1 MDLRVSPAEL
11 FSSISERSDIS
22 FLLESAADDGK
33 HARYSFVGFSPRRHI
48 TLKRGVLEIC
58 GEQVESRDPIGVLR
72 DEMPSRAIG
81 GSAFVGGALGYLSY
95 DFVRHSE
102 RLGRVRDA
110 VRFPDLEFGIF
121 DDAIAF
127 DHKTGDVQ
135 YLHQGENRLP
145 EVLEMIKD
153 SGDSGGELHAGN
165 VGHSMSKD
173 RYCENVKKAKEY
185 IAAGDIMQVV
195 LSRRCEFNYSGTLM
209 GFYDSLKRIN
219 PSPYMYYLKFKD
231 RQIIGSSP
239 ENLVRVDGSDVSSY
253 ATLAGTR
260 PRGKTRKEDMALE
273 RELTCSKK
281 DRAEHI
287 MLVDLTRNDLGKV
300 SEPGTVKVHKL
311 MRVKK
316 YSHVQHM
323 SSLVTGRLRKGN
335 DALDAL
341 KAVFPAGTVSGAPKV
356 RAMQI
361 IDELEG
367 ERRGPYGGAVGYL
380 SYNGSSDFA
389 ICIRTLF
396 ANRNRASVQAGAGI
410 VYDSDPEAE
419 FYETENKA
427 SALMKALDYKA

>member
-1 MDLRVSPAEL
+1 
-11 FSSISERSDIS
+11 
-22 FLLESAADDGK
+22 
-33 HARYSFVGFSPRRHI
+33 
-48 TLKRGVLEIC
+48 
-58 GEQVESRDPIGVLR
+58 
-72 DEMPSRAIG
+72 
-81 GSAFVGGALGYLSY
+81 
-95 DFVRHSE
+95 
-102 RLGRVRDA
+102 
-110 VRFPDLEFGIF
+110 
-121 DDAIAF
+121 
-127 DHKTGDVQ
+127 
-135 YLHQGENRLP
+135 
-145 EVLEMIKD
+145 
-153 SGDSGGELHAGN
+153 
-165 VGHSMSKD
+165 
-173 RYCENVKKAKEY
+173 
-185 IAAGDIMQVV
+185 
-195 LSRRCEFNYSGTLM
+195 
-209 GFYDSLKRIN
+209 
-219 PSPYMYYLKFKD
+219 
-231 RQIIGSSP
+231 
-239 ENLVRVDGSDVSSY
+239 
-253 ATLAGTR
+253 
-260 PRGKTRKEDMALE
+260 MALE